1 MKDDRNTL
9 LCDIKKNHKLSLISL
24 FGILG
29 VIIFG
34 GFFILLLFAKQW
46 ILMIIFS
53 ILLLFSVLLL
63 IFRQKNIN
71 HTKRELP
78 YTINGQH
85 NIMYDDI
92 LKRLQTLTFEDDRLE
107 ISSELSMFKIKE
119 KFSYRIL
126 VSKIDNFNKKEYDS
140 LKNRANKKFNTK
152 YQPKQWVERG
162 AAHRMMRINIIS
174 ADKIN
179 DKLNG
184 YISRNVAQ
192 MLRRVEGAICF
203 VVCDNKLFIPPLYGD
218 IDSAEVDRYKKSI
231 KFILDLLNISL
242 D

>member
-1 MKDDRNTL
+1 MLILWGKAMKDDRNTL
-9 LCDIKKNHKLSLISL
+9 LYDIKKNHKLSLISL

-46 ILMIIFS
+46 ILMVIFLM
-53 ILLLFSVLLL
+53 LLLFSVLLL

-78 YTINGQH
+78 YTINGHH
-85 NIMYDDI
+85 NIMYNDI
-92 LKRLQTLTFEDDRLE
+92 LKRLETLTFEDDRLE
-107 ISSELSMFKIKE
+107 ISSELSMFKINK

-126 VSKIDNFNKKEYDS
+126 VSKVNTFNKKEYDS
-140 LKNRANKKFNTK
+140 LKNKANKKFNAK

-162 AAHRMMRINIIS
+162 IAHRMMRINIIS
-174 ADKIN
+174 ADKIS
-179 DKLNG
+179 DELNG

-192 MLRRVEGAICF
+192 MLRRVEGIICF
-203 VVCDNKLFIPPLYGD
+203 VICDNKLLIPPLYGD
-218 IDSAEVDRYKKSI
+218 VDFAEVDRYKKA
-231 KFILDLLNISL
+231 LNSF
-242 D
+242 